1 MDKLTF
7 LRAANLSPATADRW
21 WPHVDAALF
30 EFGILQPQRVA
41 AWIAQVGHESEG
53 FVHTR
58 EIWGPTKAQVGYEG
72 REDLGNIRPG
82 DGKRFMGRGLI
93 QITGRENYRRCGE
106 ALGFDL
112 VANPVLLESDLLAA
126 RSAAWFWY
134 SRGLNA
140 LADNGDFIALTKRI
154 NGGTNGL
161 ADRQRRWE
169 IAKQYLTTGKP

>member
-7 LRAANLSPATADRW
+7 LRAANLSPAMADRW
-21 WPHVDAALF
+21 WQHVEPALF
-30 EFGILQPQRVA
+30 EFGILSPSRVA
-41 AWIAQVGHESEG
+41 DWIAQVGHESEG
-53 FVHTR
+53 FQYTR
-58 EIWGPTKAQVGYEG
+58 EIWGPTPAQMRYEG

-93 QITGRENYRRCGE
+93 QITGRANYRKAGA

-112 VANPVLLESDLLAA
+112 ELNPELLESDLLAA

-134 SRGLNA
+134 DKGLNA
-140 LADNGDFIALTKRI
+140 LSDSGDFIALTKRI

-161 ADRQRRWE
+161 ADRQRRRE
-169 IAKQYLTTGKP
+169 IARQYLTGK

>member
-7 LRAANLSPATADRW
+7 LRAANLSPAMADRW
-21 WPHVDAALF
+21 WQHVEPALF

-41 AWIAQVGHESEG
+41 AWIAQTGHESLG
-53 FVHTR
+53 FTLTR
-58 EIWGPTKAQVGYEG
+58 EIWGPTPAQLRYEG
-72 REDLGNIRPG
+72 REDLGNILPG
-82 DGKRFMGRGLI
+82 DGKRYMGRGLI
-93 QITGRENYRRCGE
+93 QITGRANYRKCGE

-112 VANPVLLESDLLAA
+112 VASPALLESDLLAA

-134 SRGLNA
+134 SRGLND
-140 LADNGDFIALTKRI
+140 LADSGDFVALTKRI

-169 IAKQYLTTGKP
+169 IAKQYLTGK